1 MPSFRRVALAMTRS
15 PNEQSGDQY
24 MTVQQLAHRLQ
35 VTPDFLYSDVLGQPG
50 GIPAIRLGKGRR
62 ARWRIHPS
70 DVVQWEERQRSS
82 YDSAPPTAAK
92 VKKVRSVTR
101 QVDSKAVDAVN

>member
-1 MPSFRRVALAMTRS
+1 MPPLGRVALTMTS
-15 PNEQSGDQY
+15 TPSEQSGDQY

-70 DVVQWEERQRSS
+70 DVAQWEERQRSS
-82 YDSAPPTAAK
+82 YDSASATAAR

-101 QVDSKAVDAVN
+101 QIDSKAC